1 MFLYQHKREE
11 WEAHLKDTKQA
22 AKLRAATLMEEN
34 KVLAQAA
41 EEERRAA
48 AKLAKQGSTA
58 FSREESE
65 VLEAKRSA
73 KETTLHT
80 QEKVKKSKKGT
91 LKDGGIGKNISMDV
105 EVQPCTSACTSHSAS
120 HRSHST

>member
-34 KVLAQAA
+34 KALAQVA

-48 AKLAKQGSTA
+48 AKLAKRGSTPV
-58 FSREESE
+58 SREESE

-80 QEKVKKSKKGT
+80 QEKVKKSKVKGT
-91 LKDGGIGKNISMDV
+91 FKDGGIGKSISMDV
-105 EVQPCTSACTSHSAS
+105 EVTFQAHESNSVLCLPV
-120 HRSHST
+120 